1 MCITLCIEV
10 LIIFCHFAVVEFEI
24 IKCVWFFSPFAF
36 AGASL
41 TVQYI
46 MKTSALMF
54 FDDKVLDTGDISANQ
69 QKVKDIAVGG

>member
-1 MCITLCIEV
+1 MHRGTDNILPLCCCRNLQTRLV
-10 LIIFCHFAVVEFEI
+10 FL
-24 IKCVWFFSPFAF
+24 SPFAF